1 MTRPTNY
8 LTEEEIH
15 ALKTVSAASLT
26 TALFNRESGPPISG
40 ASVRCGPIS
49 GSSAMP
55 TPCAISRCG
64 EDLGGDTT
72 FDNTTNPQRVTVE
85 DVGPG
90 DVLVIDARG
99 EVGAGV
105 LGDILITRMQQ
116 RGAAGIVTD
125 GAFRDTPA
133 IREIDLP
140 TYSRS
145 SAPYMSSIIH
155 HPVETNTPI
164 GCGGAAIIPGDVIVG
179 DGEGV
184 VVLPRAMAGEIAR
197 EAYEKEQYEDW
208 ALSVS
213 SQARR
218 SSTSTRPVTKHTL
231 NISARSQ
238 VSHCPTTQSE

>member
-1 MTRPTNY
+1 MTG
-8 LTEEEIH
+8 EEVE
-15 ALKTVSAASLT
+15 ALRTVSTASLT
-26 TALFNRESGPPISG
+26 TALFNRGIRTAHLHGVQP
-40 ASVRCGPIS
+40 VRPDLRLVGYAYTLRYIP
-49 GSSAMP
+49 M
-55 TPCAISRCG
+55 R

-72 FDNTTNPQRVTVE
+72 FDNTTNPQRVSVE

-99 EVGAGV
+99 EIGAGV

-116 RGAAGIVTD
+116 RGVAGIVTD
-125 GAFRDTPA
+125 GAFRDTPS
-133 IREIDLP
+133 IREIELP
-140 TYSRS
+140 TYSRA

-197 EAYEKEQYEDW
+197 EAFEKEQYEDW
-208 ALSVS
+208 ALKRIQTGS
-213 SQARR
+213 SILDVYPP
-218 SSTSTRPVTKHTL
+218 SEETL
-231 NISARSQ
+231 AEYQR
-238 VSHCPTTQSE
+238 VKE